1 VDGVV
6 RDTLEF
12 EASTPFGFRVRC
24 SGRHWE
30 FLVRWKHPVLEGR
43 SSEVVRLLEFPEHV
57 RRSRT
62 DPAVLLFYRRC
73 EKRWLCGVVRMAASG
88 AFLVTAYP
96 TDALKAGEIVW
107 TVFE

>member
-1 VDGVV
+1 M
-6 RDTLEF
+6 REALEF
-12 EASTPFGFRVRC
+12 EASTPFGFTVRC
-24 SGRHWE
+24 TCRYWR
-30 FLVRWKHPVLEGR
+30 FLVRWKHPILDNR
-43 SSEVVRLLEFPEHV
+43 STEVVRLLVFPEHV

-73 EKRWLCGVVRMAASG
+73 ERRWLCGVVRVVADG
-88 AFLVTAYP
+88 AFLVPAYP